1 MKVLLLGAG
10 AVGYV
15 ISRYLLKDDA
25 VSEITFGDIDILR
38 ARKVIPPHEKITFK
52 KVDISKADDVA
63 KLAKGTD
70 LIVNAANY
78 RFNLPVMKAAV
89 KSGSN
94 YLDLASH
101 QNISP
106 FKAEQLFM
114 HKKFAKAKIT
124 GLINAGIAPGVS
136 NLMAKE
142 LADEFDH
149 ADEIKIMLAELE
161 KTKRPVSFWS
171 PETYVEECRAK
182 VPVLENGKFKLK
194 EPLSECEAY
203 DFPRPIGRLD
213 SCLVCQDEQIT
224 IPYFIKTRS
233 VCVKNGGGDIG
244 MFKELMRLG
253 LFSDKPVKI
262 GNSSVSPKEFLLK
275 LIPPTPTPKE
285 MLRLIRDGVIEE
297 CRFSI
302 VVEIKGRQNGKNTTK
317 KIYTISEPFKKI
329 TERMPGTTYI
339 SYITGVAAGI
349 FAKNMDRINE
359 HGVFPTEYFNRDARS
374 RIFEELKRNGI
385 AVKKLY

>member
-1 MKVLLLGAG
+1 MKILLLGGG

-15 ISRYLLKDDA
+15 ISKYLLKDDA
-25 VSEITFGDIDILR
+25 VSEITCGDIDISR
-38 ARKVIPPHEKITFK
+38 ARKAMPPNDKITFK
-52 KVDISKADDVA
+52 RVDISKADDVA
-63 KLAKGTD
+63 KLAKDTD
-70 LIVNAANY
+70 LIINAANY
-78 RFNLPVMKAAV
+78 KFNLPVMKAAI
-89 KSGSN
+89 KSGNN

-114 HKKFAKAKIT
+114 HRKFVKAKIT

-136 NLMAKE
+136 NLMARE
-142 LADEFDH
+142 LADEFDS

-161 KTKRPVSFWS
+161 KTNRPVSFWS
-171 PETYVEECRAK
+171 PETYVEECGAK
-182 VPVLENGKFKLK
+182 VPVLENGKFTLK
-194 EPLSECEAY
+194 EPLSDCEAY
-203 DFPRPIGRLD
+203 DFPYPIGKLN

-224 IPYFIKTRS
+224 LPYFIKTKS

-244 MFKELMRLG
+244 LFKELMRLG
-253 LFSDKPVKI
+253 LFSDKPVRI
-262 GNSSVSPKEFLLK
+262 NNSQIIPKEFLLK
-275 LIPPTPTPKE
+275 LIPRTPSPKE

-302 VVEIKGRQNGKNTTK
+302 VVEIRGRQNGGNKIK
-317 KIYTISEPFKKI
+317 KICMISEPFKKI

-359 HGVFPTEYFNRDARS
+359 YGVFPTEYFNTDARS
-374 RIFEELKRNGI
+374 RIFKELKRNGI
-385 AVKKLY
+385 AVKKL

>member
-1 MKVLLLGAG
+1 MKILLLGGG

-15 ISRYLLKDDA
+15 ISKYLLKDDA
-25 VSEITFGDIDILR
+25 VSEITCGDIDISR
-38 ARKVIPPHEKITFK
+38 ARKAMPPNDKITFK
-52 KVDISKADDVA
+52 RVDISKADDVA
-63 KLAKGTD
+63 KLAKDTD
-70 LIVNAANY
+70 LIINAANY
-78 RFNLPVMKAAV
+78 KFNLPVMKAAI
-89 KSGSN
+89 KSGNN

-114 HKKFAKAKIT
+114 HRKFVKAKIT

-136 NLMAKE
+136 NLMARE
-142 LADEFDH
+142 LADEFDS

-161 KTKRPVSFWS
+161 KTNRPVSFWS
-171 PETYVEECRAK
+171 PETYVEECGAK

-194 EPLSECEAY
+194 EPLSDCEAY
-203 DFPRPIGRLD
+203 DFPYPIGKLN

-224 IPYFIKTRS
+224 LPYFIKTKS

-244 MFKELMRLG
+244 LFKELMRLG
-253 LFSDKPVKI
+253 LFSDKPVRI
-262 GNSSVSPKEFLLK
+262 NNSQIIPKEFLLK
-275 LIPPTPTPKE
+275 LIPRTPSPKE

-302 VVEIKGRQNGKNTTK
+302 VVEIRGRQNGGNKIK
-317 KIYTISEPFKKI
+317 KICMISEPFKKI

-359 HGVFPTEYFNRDARS
+359 YGVFPTEYFNTDARS
-374 RIFEELKRNGI
+374 RIFKELKRNGI
-385 AVKKLY
+385 AVKKL

>member
-1 MKVLLLGAG
+1 MKILLLGGG

-15 ISRYLLKDDA
+15 ISKYLLEDNA
-25 VSEITFGDIDILR
+25 VSEIICGDIDISR
-38 ARKVIPPHEKITFK
+38 ARKAMPPNDKITFK
-52 KVDISKADDVA
+52 RVDISKADDVA
-63 KLAKGTD
+63 KLAKDTD
-70 LIVNAANY
+70 LIINAANY
-78 RFNLPVMKAAV
+78 KFNLPVMKAAI
-89 KSGSN
+89 KSGNN

-114 HKKFAKAKIT
+114 HRKFVKAKIT

-136 NLMAKE
+136 NLMARE
-142 LADEFDH
+142 LADEFDS

-161 KTKRPVSFWS
+161 KTNRPVSFWS
-171 PETYVEECRAK
+171 PETYVEECGAK

-194 EPLSECEAY
+194 EPLSDCEAY
-203 DFPRPIGRLD
+203 DFPYPIGKLN

-224 IPYFIKTRS
+224 LPYFIKTKS

-244 MFKELMRLG
+244 LFKELMRLG
-253 LFSDKPVKI
+253 LFSDKPVRI
-262 GNSSVSPKEFLLK
+262 NNSQIIPKEFLLK
-275 LIPPTPTPKE
+275 LIPRTPSPKE

-302 VVEIKGRQNGKNTTK
+302 VVEIRGRQNGGNKIK
-317 KIYTISEPFKKI
+317 KICMISEPFKKI

-359 HGVFPTEYFNRDARS
+359 YGVFPTEYFNTDARS
-374 RIFEELKRNGI
+374 RIFKELKRNGI
-385 AVKKLY
+385 AVKKL

>member
-1 MKVLLLGAG
+1 MKILLLGGG

-15 ISRYLLKDDA
+15 ISKYLLKDDA
-25 VSEITFGDIDILR
+25 VSEIICGDIDISR
-38 ARKVIPPHEKITFK
+38 ARKAMPLNDKITFK
-52 KVDISKADDVA
+52 RVDISKADDVA
-63 KLAKGTD
+63 KLAKDTD
-70 LIVNAANY
+70 LIINAANY
-78 RFNLPVMKAAV
+78 KFNLPVMKAAV
-89 KSGSN
+89 KSGNN

-114 HKKFAKAKIT
+114 HTKFVKAKIT

-136 NLMAKE
+136 NLMARE
-142 LADEFDH
+142 LADEFDS

-161 KTKRPVSFWS
+161 KTNKPVSFWS
-171 PETYVEECRAK
+171 PETYVEECGAK

-194 EPLSECEAY
+194 EPLSDCEVY
-203 DFPRPIGRLD
+203 DFPPPIGKLN

-224 IPYFIKTRS
+224 IPYFIKTKS

-244 MFKELMRLG
+244 LFKELMRLG
-253 LFSDKPVKI
+253 LFSDKPVRI
-262 GNSSVSPKEFLLK
+262 NNSQIIPKEFLLK
-275 LIPPTPTPKE
+275 LIPRTPSPKE

-302 VVEIKGRQNGKNTTK
+302 VVEIRGRQNGGNKIK
-317 KIYTISEPFKKI
+317 KIGMISEPFKKI

-359 HGVFPTEYFNRDARS
+359 YGVFPTEYFNTDARS
-374 RIFEELKRNGI
+374 RIFKELKRNGI
-385 AVKKLY
+385 AVKKL

>member
-1 MKVLLLGAG
+1 MKILLLGGG
-10 AVGYV
+10 AAGYV
-15 ISRYLLKDDA
+15 ISKYLLKDDA
-25 VSEITFGDIDILR
+25 VSEIICGDIDISR
-38 ARKVIPPHEKITFK
+38 ARKAMPSNDKITFK
-52 KVDISKADDVA
+52 RVDISKADDVA
-63 KLAKGTD
+63 KLAKDTD
-70 LIVNAANY
+70 LIINAANY
-78 RFNLPVMKAAV
+78 KFNLPVMKAAI
-89 KSGSN
+89 KSGNN

-114 HKKFAKAKIT
+114 HRKFVKAKIT

-136 NLMAKE
+136 NLMARE
-142 LADEFDH
+142 LADEFDS

-161 KTKRPVSFWS
+161 KTNKPVSFWS
-171 PETYVEECRAK
+171 PETYVEECGAK

-194 EPLSECEAY
+194 EPLSDCEVY
-203 DFPRPIGRLD
+203 DFPYPIGKLN

-224 IPYFIKTRS
+224 IPYFIKTKS

-244 MFKELMRLG
+244 LFKELMRLG
-253 LFSDKPVKI
+253 LFSDKPVRI
-262 GNSSVSPKEFLLK
+262 NNSQITPKEFLLK
-275 LIPPTPTPKE
+275 LIPRTPSPKE

-302 VVEIKGRQNGKNTTK
+302 VVEIKGRQNGGNKIK
-317 KIYTISEPFKKI
+317 KICMISEPFKKI

-359 HGVFPTEYFNRDARS
+359 YGVFPTEYFNTDTRS
-374 RIFEELKRNGI
+374 RIFKELKRNGI
-385 AVKKLY
+385 AVKKL